1 MSDKE
6 KKKLPLSALYRRYGI
21 FIILLL
27 MIIVSSF
34 INQIFLT
41 RANMINVVRQLA
53 VVMIIACGAQ
63 FVMICG
69 MIDLS
74 PGAVLALAGC
84 IGCAVYVQTQ
94 SVFLAVLASVGVGI
108 TVGLVMGFVIT
119 QFNLLPFI
127 MTLAMMNIAR
137 GLALIFTDGKP
148 INDIGSLAVIG
159 QGYIGPIPIPIIIM
173 LVCVVLVWLVL
184 TKTKFGRYTYAVGG
198 NEHAAEACGINV
210 KLIKLKSYIIDGAL
224 VGLSGIVLMSRIN
237 SGQPA
242 MGEGYEFDAI
252 TAIIVGGTSMT
263 GGAGS
268 IWGTLVGGLI
278 VSIINN
284 ILNLQN
290 VSTYYQQVIKGII
303 IAVAVLIDVSTKAPA
318 KRKRSFAGNGTSEK
332 AQ

>member
-1 MSDKE
+1 MERKEIEKMSI
-6 KKKLPLSALYRRYGI
+6 SALYHKYGI
-21 FIILLL
+21 FIILIA
-27 MIIVSSF
+27 MVIISS
-34 INQIFLT
+34 ILNPIFLS
-41 RANMINVVRQLA
+41 RANIINVVRQLA

-84 IGCAVYVQTQ
+84 IGCMAYVTTE
-94 SVFLAVLASVGVGI
+94 SVFLAILASVGVGAL
-108 TVGLVMGFVIT
+108 VGLVMGFIIT

-148 INDIGSLAVIG
+148 INKIGKLAVIG

-173 LVCVVLVWLVL
+173 AVCVVIIWLVSS
-184 TKTKFGRYTYAVGG
+184 KTKFGRYTYAVGG
-198 NEHAAEACGINV
+198 NQNAAEAWGINV
-210 KLIKLKSYIIDGAL
+210 KMIKLKSYIIDGAL

-242 MGEGYEFDAI
+242 MGDGYEFDAI

-268 IWGTLVGGLI
+268 ILGTLVGGLI

-303 IAVAVLIDVSTKAPA
+303 IAVAVLIDVSTKAPS
-318 KRKRSFAGNGTSEK
+318 KRKRIFEKSGEK
-332 AQ
+332 A

>member
-1 MSDKE
+1 MKDKINGE
-6 KKKLPLSALYRRYGI
+6 FSLSTLYRKYGI
-21 FIILLL
+21 FIILIL
-27 MIIVSSF
+27 MVIISS
-34 INQIFLT
+34 ILNPIFLT
-41 RANMINVVRQLA
+41 KANILNVVRQLS

-74 PGAVLALAGC
+74 PGAVLALCGC
-84 IGCAVYVQTQ
+84 IGCAVYVSTQ
-94 SVFLAVLASVGVGI
+94 SVLLAVLASVGVGAVI
-108 TVGLVMGFVIT
+108 GFIMGFIIT
-119 QFNLLPFI
+119 RFNLLPFI

-137 GLALIFTDGKP
+137 GMALIFTDGKP
-148 INDIGSLAVIG
+148 INGVGSLAVIG
-159 QGYIGPIPIPIIIM
+159 QGYAGPIPIPIIIM
-173 LVCVVLVWLVL
+173 LACIILDWVLL

-198 NEHAAEACGINV
+198 NEQAAEACGINT
-210 KLIKLKSYIIDGAL
+210 KWIKLKSYIIDGAL
-224 VGLSGIVLMSRIN
+224 VGLSGVVLMSRIN

-268 IWGTLVGGLI
+268 IFGTLVGGLI

-303 IAVAVLIDVSTKAPA
+303 IAIAVLIDVSTKAPA
-318 KRKRSFAGNGTSEK
+318 KKKRNFK
-332 AQ
+332 